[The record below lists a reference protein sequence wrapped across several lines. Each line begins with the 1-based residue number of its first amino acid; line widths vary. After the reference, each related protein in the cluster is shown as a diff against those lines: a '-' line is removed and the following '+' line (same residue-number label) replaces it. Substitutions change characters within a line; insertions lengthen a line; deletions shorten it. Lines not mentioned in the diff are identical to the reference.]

1 MDDTGEKKTRM
12 RGWLKVVF
20 GLSLAL
26 NLLVL
31 GAIGGAVLR
40 HGGFDGRHHMARGDI
55 AGGPLTRALTK
66 DERRAVAREMRR
78 TFRETGQ
85 SGRAAYR
92 ETMQG
97 LLADLRA
104 EPFDPAPVAA
114 RMEAM
119 RGMMAQRMV
128 VGQKVLLQHLTD
140 MEPEARQAFAMR
152 LEEVVARRY
161 KSRN

>member
-1 MDDTGEKKTRM
+1 MGDTGEKKAGM

-40 HGGFDGRHHMARGDI
+40 HGGFEGRHHMSRGDM

-78 TFRETGQ
+78 AFREAGHA
-85 SGRAAYR
+85 GRASYR

-97 LLADLRA
+97 LLVELRA
-104 EPFDPAPVAA
+104 QPFDPAPVAA

-119 RGMMAQRMV
+119 RGMIGQRMD
-128 VGQKVLLQHLTD
+128 VGQTVLLEYLTE
-140 MEPEARQAFAMR
+140 MEPEARQAFAAR
-152 LEEVVARRY
+152 LEEALARRY
-161 KSRN
+161 KSRK